1 MGYICIRRNYSPQYV
16 IDVDGFIS
24 RTQSGTTGYL
34 FHDAHGDIKAA
45 YSSSKTKLADYT
57 YDAWGNQTAAN
68 NSAWSQANPI
78 RYNGQYYGAESSM
91 TYLRARYYD
100 SNIQRFTTEDPIKD
114 GLNWYSYANNNP
126 VMFVDPTGTL
136 AEDGSDE
143 KIVGE
148 KSESDAVYGE
158 LSATEK
164 VIFSSNAVAGAA
176 VGIASKEAQA
186 FLDSNY
192 EYQADSS
199 TASAVK
205 HAI

>member
-1 MGYICIRRNYSPQYV
+1 
-16 IDVDGFIS
+16 
-24 RTQSGTTGYL
+24 
-34 FHDAHGDIKAA
+34 
-45 YSSSKTKLADYT
+45 
-57 YDAWGNQTAAN
+57 
-68 NSAWSQANPI
+68 
-78 RYNGQYYGAESSM
+78 
-91 TYLRARYYD
+91 
-100 SNIQRFTTEDPIKD
+100 
-114 GLNWYSYANNNP
+114 
-126 VMFVDPTGTL
+126 MFVDPTGTL